1 VPPPIRAILF
11 DADGVIQ
18 NGNSA
23 GLAARVERVLGF
35 VPDPFEAFTREVFEA
50 EHPALSGKAEL
61 LELLEPIV
69 AKWGAPGTAL
79 ALATAWWCSTEADLA
94 VLSLIGRLRQQGLL
108 CALASNQQ
116 RFRAAYMRQTFGYD
130 TLFERSFYSY
140 ELGCMKPDVLY
151 FQHILASLPLAPG
164 QMLFIDDLAEN
175 VAAAR
180 SVGIQ
185 AAQFVHPRSPDGVTA
200 LRTLLETFSICLPDG

>member
-18 NGNSA
+18 NGTGA
-23 GLAARVERVLGF
+23 DLALRLEPALGF
-35 VPDPFEAFTREVFEA
+35 IPNPLEDFIREVLEA
-50 EHPALSGKAEL
+50 EHPALSGEAEL

-94 VLSLIGRLRQQGLL
+94 VLALIRRLRQHGML

-116 RFRAAYMRQTFGYD
+116 RFRANYLRQTFAYD

-140 ELGCMKPDVLY
+140 ELGCMKPDVRY
-151 FQHILASLPLAPG
+151 FQRILASLPAAPG
-164 QMLFIDDLAEN
+164 EILFIDDLSEN

-180 SVGIQ
+180 SVGIR
-185 AAQFVHPRSPDGVTA
+185 AAQFVHPRSPDAVTA
-200 LRTLLETFSICLPDG
+200 LRALLETFSVTVPD